1 MSRFLRLTFALL
13 FTLAFAIQ
21 PAFAQNE
28 ETEGEGAENTEQEE
42 SSAAA
47 GSPGEKPVG
56 LRITGLPLPSYNDDI
71 GFTYGLR
78 VIGTYYENNYDPY
91 RWQVWG
97 QYLASTK
104 GFEDHAANLDAL
116 DFLGSGLRL
125 QIRAGFE
132 RTLNAQYYG
141 FGNFQDIQQI
151 ERISTGEVPVGE
163 NIPATRTILRGDQLA
178 ERSDFIDSKF
188 GDEFNLNE
196 NVLTGGLTSS
206 AINPG
211 TRILRERQNKYF
223 FYDRIRPYAQ
233 ASTQSF
239 LGETNFI
246 LFAGLRAQRY
256 KIQSYFE
263 DRDDGEAEANSRT
276 LLDIEQPLG
285 YDAVEEND
293 RRYVN
298 TVRAAIAYDS
308 RPRVRELN
316 PNSGIFADL
325 HYEAAGKWSGSH
337 YEFQRATLTWRQ
349 YIDVAPGFFND
360 FGHEFVF
367 AYRLLGQETFGDVPF
382 FEKGRIY
389 TMNEASEGLGGSGG
403 LRGYPSNQFVDTV
416 MTMGNFE
423 GRYTFARTGFL
434 GGMDFQ
440 GLYFYDIGR
449 VAPGWQEWQPKGLH
463 KAWGPG
469 ISMVWQRNTI
479 VTIFLGRSEFQSFTA
494 FRLSHMF

>member
-1 MSRFLRLTFALL
+1 MSPFLRLTIALF
-13 FTLAFAIQ
+13 FTFAFAVQ
-21 PAFAQNE
+21 PAFAQ
-28 ETEGEGAENTEQEE
+28 TEGEDGDAGDETQQEE
-42 SSAAA
+42 PSA
-47 GSPGEKPVG
+47 GSAGESEG

-78 VIGTYYENNYDPY
+78 VIGTYYEKNYDPY
-91 RWQVWG
+91 RWQLWG

-116 DFLGSGLRL
+116 DFLGTGLRFK
-125 QIRAGFE
+125 IRAGFE

-151 ERISTGEVPVGE
+151 RRISDGHVPVGE

-178 ERSDFIDSKF
+178 ERSHFIDPKF
-188 GDEFNLNE
+188 GDEFNLNQ
-196 NVLTGGLTSS
+196 NILTNPGSITS
-206 AINPG
+206 INPG
-211 TRILRERQNKYF
+211 TRVLRERQNKYF
-223 FYDRIRPYAQ
+223 FYDRIRPYAEI
-233 ASTQSF
+233 STQSF
-239 LGETNFI
+239 IGNTNFVV
-246 LFAGLRAQRY
+246 FGGLRGQRY
-256 KIQSYFE
+256 RIQSYYG
-263 DRDDGEAEANSRT
+263 DRDGGEAEANSKT
-276 LLDIEQPLG
+276 LLDIEKPLG
-285 YDAVEEND
+285 YDAVENDD

-316 PNSGIFADL
+316 PNEGIFTDL

-349 YIDVAPGFFND
+349 YFDIAPSFFNS
-360 FGHEFVF
+360 FGNEFVF
-367 AYRLLGQETFGDVPF
+367 AYRVLGQETFGEVPF

-389 TMNEASEGLGGSGG
+389 TMNEQSEGLGGSGG
-403 LRGYPSNQFVDTV
+403 IRGYPSNQFVDTV
-416 MTMGNFE
+416 MTMANAE
-423 GRYTFARTGFL
+423 ARYTFARTGFL

-479 VTIFLGRSEFQSFTA
+479 VTIFVGRSEFESFTA
-494 FRLSHMF
+494 FKLSHMF